1 MYKILTT
8 GGRLLL
14 TRDKGKALKALAEG
28 GKKASQKFIE
38 KVKSPKKYYRKLKE
52 RFKRRKRKEGDPD
65 YAKKAQERKREGYR
79 RFNYQ
84 IDNMLKPAKE
94 AGIRDFSKINPRVSG
109 QINPKGKTSIR
120 GMPSQKKYKGGLIRK
135 PKLALRGF

>member
-1 MYKILTT
+1 MMYKILTT

-38 KVKSPKKYYRKLKE
+38 KIKSPKKYYRKLKE
-52 RFKRRKRKEGDPD
+52 RFKRRKSKEGDPD
-65 YAKKAQERKREGYR
+65 YAKKAKERKRVGYR

-84 IDNMLKPAKE
+84 MENMLKPAKE
-94 AGIRDFSKINPRVSG
+94 AGIRDFSRISPRVAG
-109 QINPKGKTSIR
+109 RINPKGKTSR
-120 GMPSQKKYKGGLIRK
+120 GMPSQKKFKGGLIRK

>member
-1 MYKILTT
+1 MMYKILTT

-52 RFKRRKRKEGDPD
+52 RFKRRKSKEGDPD
-65 YAKKAQERKREGYR
+65 YAKKAQERKRQRYR
-79 RFNYQ
+79 
-84 IDNMLKPAKE
+84 IENMFKPAKE
-94 AGIRDFSKINPRVSG
+94 AGIRDFSRINPRVAG
-109 QINPKGKTSIR
+109 RINPKGKTSR
-120 GMPSQKKYKGGLIRK
+120 GMPSQKKFKGGLIRK